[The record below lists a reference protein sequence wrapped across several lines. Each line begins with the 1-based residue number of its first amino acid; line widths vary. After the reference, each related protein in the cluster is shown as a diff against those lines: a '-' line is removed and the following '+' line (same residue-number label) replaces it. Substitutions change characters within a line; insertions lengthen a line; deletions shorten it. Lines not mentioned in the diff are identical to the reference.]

1 MAERDQP
8 HSAEAFG
15 PLRDFWW
22 NVDHLKLCAHRV
34 GFDGARSV
42 LDVGSGIGHWGRLL
56 AQVLP
61 ADSTVVGVD
70 PEPAWV
76 EEAGR
81 RAADAGLGDRF
92 SYTLGSV
99 ESLPFGDAS
108 FDLVTC
114 QTVLIHVADPRVAIR
129 EMLRVTK
136 PGGVVLAT
144 EPNNRSIFLMDT
156 SVSAGATVEE
166 RIDLL
171 RFHLTVEQGKL
182 ALGEGNSSIGELVP
196 RYFADE
202 GLEAIQIYLCDKA
215 WLMMPPY
222 ADDEAQALEGAYGEE
237 AERGSWS
244 ASRETTRRYYVA
256 GGGSDLSFDTA
267 WERRLSENRQV
278 IAAIEAGS
286 FSSAGGR
293 IVYLV
298 AGRRPG

>member
-1 MAERDQP
+1 MAEGDQP
-8 HSAEAFG
+8 HSAETFG

-22 NVDHLKLCAHRV
+22 NLDYLRLCARRF
-34 GFDGARSV
+34 GLESSRSV

-61 ADSTVVGVD
+61 ADSTVAGVD

-81 RAADAGLGDRF
+81 RAAEAGLGARF
-92 SYTLGSV
+92 SYRQGSV
-99 ESLPFGDAS
+99 ESLPFEDAS

-114 QTVLIHVADPRVAIR
+114 QTVLLHVADPRVAIR

-136 PGGVVLAT
+136 PGGVVLAA

-156 SVSAGATVEE
+156 SVSAGATVDE
-166 RIDLL
+166 RIDLV
-171 RFHLTVEQGKL
+171 RFHMTCEHGKL
-182 ALGEGNSSIGELVP
+182 ALGEGNSSIGELLP

-202 GLEAIQIYLCDKA
+202 GLEAIQIYLSDKA
-215 WLMMPPY
+215 WLMMPP
-222 ADDEAQALEGAYGEE
+222 EALRGAYSEE
-237 AERGSWS
+237 AERGSWTS
-244 ASRETTRRYYVA
+244 SREATRRFYLA
-256 GGGSDLSFDTA
+256 GGGSEADFDVA

-278 IAAIEAGS
+278 VAAIDAGS

-293 IVYLV
+293 VVYLV
-298 AGRRPG
+298 AGRRPE